1 MFNTLNNFFLD
12 LWVVFS
18 LDVFILQLIYI
29 YILFL
34 FIWSKNLF
42 YNLVYLFLITIYSG
56 LYLAIIQYELF
67 TGFLWVLEFTI
78 VFISIVLLFFLNINL
93 NYIKINFKKYTNI
106 YIYILFFV
114 LFIYFKIYSS
124 SLFIYSLNYKYILL
138 NDILLDFYQS
148 LNNLNNNDFTL
159 LYYSYYIYNSIEF
172 LVIGLFLFFGSI
184 GCVLL
189 NKEIKNL
196 NYNLFLINFKKYNFY
211 NSFFDFNFLRKQNLN
226 TQSNYKPSL
235 KIYKKR

>member
-12 LWVVFS
+12 VWVNFS
-18 LDVFILQLIYI
+18 LDIFLLQLVYI

-42 YNLVYLFLITIYSG
+42 YNLVYLFLIIIYSG
-56 LYLAIIQYELF
+56 LYLSIIQYELF

-93 NYIKINFKKYTNI
+93 NYIKINFKKYNNI
-106 YIYILFFV
+106 YIYILLYFI
-114 LFIYFKIYSS
+114 LFIFKIFST
-124 SLFIYSLNYKYILL
+124 SLYINALNFKYILL
-138 NDILLDFYQS
+138 NDVILDYYQS
-148 LNNLNNNDFTL
+148 LNNSNNNDFTL

-172 LVIGLFLFFGSI
+172 LIIGLFLFFGSI

-189 NKEIKNL
+189 NKEIKSL
-196 NYNLFLINFKKYNFY
+196 NYNSFLINIKKYNFY
-211 NSFFDFNFLRKQNLN
+211 NSFFDFNFLRKQNLS

-235 KIYKKR
+235 KIYKKK